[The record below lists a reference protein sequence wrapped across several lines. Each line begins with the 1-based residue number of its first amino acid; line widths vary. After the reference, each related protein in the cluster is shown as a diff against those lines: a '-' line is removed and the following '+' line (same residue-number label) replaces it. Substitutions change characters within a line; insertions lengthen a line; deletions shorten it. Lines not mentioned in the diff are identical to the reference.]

1 MSTLLGSEC
10 VAQDPGG
17 LVILGSETTCL
28 LWSHFRFKWVCWFK
42 TLIFGLIMAF
52 HTGPFNKC
60 HSFWTYE
67 THRFSAPSGKYE
79 QKWVCPF
86 RIKCSISAVHFSFF
100 GERHLFLTVLY
111 LSPSHSWFSTLSSVC
126 TAESQCLPQ
135 YNHIR
140 QTWVWLTAPSLSVVW
155 IPPAQKHDELVV
167 TVEIWTC
174 FLSTTD
180 IYNLVHIQRSTL
192 ESGVDRWAPDV
203 KQSLMITVF

>member
-1 MSTLLGSEC
+1 MSMLLGSEC

-17 LVILGSETTCL
+17 LVILGSETTYL

-42 TLIFGLIMAF
+42 TFIFGLIMAF

-135 YNHIR
+135 YNQIR
-140 QTWVWLTAPSLSVVW
+140 QTVSLTWRLRHSVWFESLLHRNMMNSWWLLKYELVSWVQQIFIIWFISKDQHLSLEW
-155 IPPAQKHDELVV
+155 TDELQMLNRA
-167 TVEIWTC
+167 W
-174 FLSTTD
+174 
-180 IYNLVHIQRSTL
+180 
-192 ESGVDRWAPDV
+192 W
-203 KQSLMITVF
+203 

>member
-1 MSTLLGSEC
+1 MSFLSVSLSCCCACSPSWFPPSSPSSLGSAWRFVPSSSYSSTSSLASWAPSSTVSGTSC
-10 VAQDPGG
+10 S
-17 LVILGSETTCL
+17 GS
-28 LWSHFRFKWVCWFK
+28 
-42 TLIFGLIMAF
+42 
-52 HTGPFNKC
+52 TGPGPWLVEAV
-60 HSFWTYE
+60 SSG
-67 THRFSAPSGKYE
+67 SAP
-79 QKWVCPF
+79 WC
-86 RIKCSISAVHFSFF
+86 R
-100 GERHLFLTVLY
+100 R
-111 LSPSHSWFSTLSSVC
+111 STWRSN
-126 TAESQCLPQ
+126 
-135 YNHIR
+135 NHIR